1 MLTDSQAM
9 GPALRL
15 LRTRR
20 GLRQYQVA
28 DKAGITK
35 AMLSSYEI
43 AGVKPSLQSLT
54 SILNALETDLSEF
67 QQAIDIIT
75 GRLDPEELKEQE
87 APEGSQQADSGDR
100 VLEVLVPRLGE
111 VLPLL
116 DRIATALEGIA
127 QPAPEPAPE
136 KAPPPRRRTRQAE
149 GSRPH
154 PRPE

>member
-1 MLTDSQAM
+1 MLNDSQAL

-54 SILNALETDLSEF
+54 SILNAMDTDLAEY
-67 QQAIDIIT
+67 QQAIDIVT
-75 GRLDPEELKEQE
+75 GRLNPEELKKQE
-87 APEGSQQADSGDR
+87 APEDGQPADPGDR
-100 VLEVLVPRLGE
+100 VLQVLVPRLGE
-111 VLPLL
+111 ILPLL
-116 DRIATALEGIA
+116 ERIATAHEGIA
-127 QPAPEPAPE
+127 EPAPD
-136 KAPPPRRRTRQAE
+136 KAPPPERRMRQAR
-149 GSRPH
+149 GSRPQ

>member
-54 SILNALETDLSEF
+54 SILNALETDLAEF

-75 GRLDPEELKEQE
+75 GRLDPEELKEQD
-87 APEGSQQADSGDR
+87 APEGSQQTESGDR
-100 VLEVLVPRLGE
+100 VLEILVPRLGE

-116 DRIATALEGIA
+116 ERIATALEGIA
-127 QPAPEPAPE
+127 QPAPD
-136 KAPPPRRRTRQAE
+136 KAPPPARKMRQAE

-154 PRPE
+154 PRPG

>member
-43 AGVKPSLQSLT
+43 AGVKPSLHSLT

-75 GRLDPEELKEQE
+75 GKLTPEELKEQDS
-87 APEGSQQADSGDR
+87 PEGAQPAESGDK

-116 DRIATALEGIA
+116 ERIATALEGIA
-127 QPAPEPAPE
+127 QPVPD
-136 KAPPPRRRTRQAE
+136 KAPPPDRRMRQAE

>member
-54 SILNALETDLSEF
+54 SILSALETDLAEF

-75 GRLDPEELKEQE
+75 GRLNLEELKEQE
-87 APEGSQQADSGDR
+87 AQESLPPVDAGER
-100 VLEVLVPRLGE
+100 VLEILVPRLGE

-116 DRIATALEGIA
+116 ERIASALESISD
-127 QPAPEPAPE
+127 
-136 KAPPPRRRTRQAE
+136 PPPDKV
-149 GSRPH
+149 SRSKK
-154 PRPE
+154 RD